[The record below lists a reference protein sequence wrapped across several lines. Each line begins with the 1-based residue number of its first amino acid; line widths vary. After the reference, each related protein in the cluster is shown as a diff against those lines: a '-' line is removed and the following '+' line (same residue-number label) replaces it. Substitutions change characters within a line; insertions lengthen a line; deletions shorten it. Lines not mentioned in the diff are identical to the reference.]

1 MVRDLMARDV
11 NSEHNPYISTPLSVR
26 RGVRDTPLAI
36 HHYATPNLVRRGA
49 RQSDNTCSPSS
60 PVSTWSSSS
69 HVEVRQRL
77 NSSNRQAIALSL
89 RSSTVSSVSV
99 EESVQRSERMPS
111 YVHNE
116 VLNEVPSYVH
126 NEVHNEVRSEV
137 HSEVRSEVRRESR
150 SEMRRESRSEMRRES
165 PRSEARSGG
174 GKRVQL
180 CKETS
185 AGGLVVRTADEV
197 LKSPARRRKVCLTH
211 VLSSAESGFSSQHLY

>member
-99 EESVQRSERMPS
+99 EESVQRSER
-111 YVHNE
+111 
-116 VLNEVPSYVH
+116 VPSYVH

-137 HSEVRSEVRRESR
+137 RSKVHSEVCSEVRRESR
-150 SEMRRESRSEMRRES
+150 SEMRRDSRNEMRRES

-211 VLSSAESGFSSQHLY
+211 VL

>member
-99 EESVQRSERMPS
+99 EESVQRGERMPS

-116 VLNEVPSYVH
+116 VRNEVLNEVQG
-126 NEVHNEVRSEV
+126 EVRSEV

-150 SEMRRESRSEMRRES
+150 SEMRRDSRNEMRRES

-211 VLSSAESGFSSQHLY
+211 VL